1 MVDSADNGEITEQL
15 AARKLPYTTD
25 VRGRAGRRQSS
36 PDSPGP
42 GVAPRPAQVLEAES
56 QLLWAVVAASATRSG
71 AFPAMS
77 IRVAKTATGSPGIA
91 RVVPRTHTSYY
102 LPTARA
108 RAAGEASPTTER
120 FRATTCTPVYWM
132 RSSHEDAAPRLILH
146 YALLQPM
153 AGVQGK
159 AHVSN

>member
-71 AFPAMS
+71 AFAAMS
-77 IRVAKTATGSPGIA
+77 IRVANTATGSPALPEWSLLAPTRPITCQQLERELRGRPLRLQSVSEPQ
-91 RVVPRTHTSYY
+91 RVHRCIGCAP
-102 LPTARA
+102 A
-108 RAAGEASPTTER
+108 
-120 FRATTCTPVYWM
+120 M
-132 RSSHEDAAPRLILH
+132 RMLRPD
-146 YALLQPM
+146 
-153 AGVQGK
+153 
-159 AHVSN
+159 